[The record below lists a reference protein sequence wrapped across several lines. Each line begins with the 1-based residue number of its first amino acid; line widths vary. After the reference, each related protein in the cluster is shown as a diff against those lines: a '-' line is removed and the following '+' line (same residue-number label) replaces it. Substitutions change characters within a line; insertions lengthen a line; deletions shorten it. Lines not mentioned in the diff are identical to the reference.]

1 MAAGMA
7 RRTSADRGQNP
18 MRYSFMSFSCPEL
31 SLQAMLDTAADLG
44 YAGIEPR
51 VDANHAHG
59 VETSLS
65 PAQRRDVRARVA
77 DSAADICCIA
87 SSSRYSEPA
96 TLEENLAQTRREIA
110 LAGDL
115 GVPVLR
121 VFGGQIADGIDR
133 DAAIDNL
140 SAALARVADEAGQAG
155 VTVCVETHDAWCNP
169 HHVAAVLANVNHPA
183 VAANWDVLHPV
194 RAEGMSVAE
203 SLVVLGPW
211 IRHVHMHDAT
221 LEPGRIQYVP
231 MGTGAIDHREVIQ
244 GLREIDYNGCLS
256 GEWIGYSP
264 WQEHLPYEIGQ
275 LRRYEA
281 DFA

>member
-1 MAAGMA
+1 
-7 RRTSADRGQNP
+7 

-31 SLQAMLDTAADLG
+31 SLQAMLDTAAGLG

-65 PAQRRDVRARVA
+65 PAQRRAVRARVA
-77 DSAADICCIA
+77 DSVADICCIA

-96 TLEENLAQTRREIA
+96 TLEENLAQTRREID

-121 VFGGQIADGIDR
+121 VFGGQIAEGIDR

-194 RAEGMSVAE
+194 RAEGISVAE
-203 SLVVLGPW
+203 SLAVLGPW

-221 LEPGRIQYVP
+221 LEPGRIRYVP
-231 MGTGAIDHREVIQ
+231 MGTGDIDHRAVIQ
-244 GLREIDYNGCLS
+244 GLREIDYNGCMS

-264 WQEHLPYEIGQ
+264 WQEHLPHEIGQ

-281 DFA
+281 DLA